1 MDMNVPILNPE
12 QIEDLNLMIQNILQ
26 ENNKNIE
33 QVLN

>member
-1 MDMNVPILNPE
+1 MNVPILNPE

-33 QVLN
+33 QVLT

>member
-1 MDMNVPILNPE
+1 MNVPILNPE